1 MNIYY
6 HPLYTKGID
15 SKSTFPKER
24 YDLIKTSLSVSK
36 SSHLITIKDPN
47 PASIEDIY
55 KAHSK
60 DYVDAFLSSSLSE
73 KQVREIGLKPW
84 SNKIIDRTL
93 LLTGGS
99 LCALS
104 DLSKG
109 APVAANMAGG
119 THHAFKDRG
128 SGFCIF
134 NDLAICAIKAI
145 EDYKYNRVL
154 IIDLDVHQGDGT
166 ASILKDNNRAYTFS
180 VHCKQN
186 FPFKKEASNTDIEI
200 ETGADDSTY
209 LSILRNGL
217 TKLESV
223 ESDIIFFQAG
233 VDTLASDRYGKLLL
247 TIDGLNARN
256 EMVFDFARKRKNPLL
271 ILMGGGYSE
280 PIDNTVAAF
289 QNLFITAA
297 KYSF

>member
-47 PASIEDIY
+47 PASTEDIY

-200 ETGADDSTY
+200 ETGADDSNY

-289 QNLFITAA
+289 QDLFIAAA

>member
-47 PASIEDIY
+47 PASTEDIY

-104 DLSKG
+104 DLSRG

-166 ASILKDNNRAYTFS
+166 ASILKNNNRAYTFS

-209 LSILRNGL
+209 LNILRNSL
-217 TKLESV
+217 IDLESI

-247 TIDGLNARN
+247 TAEGLNARN

-289 QNLFITAA
+289 QDLFIAAA

>member
-47 PASIEDIY
+47 PASTEDIY

-166 ASILKDNNRAYTFS
+166 ASILKDNNKVYTFS

-247 TIDGLNARN
+247 TSEGLNARN

-289 QNLFITAA
+289 QDLFIAAA

>member
-24 YDLIKTSLSVSK
+24 YDLIKDALAVNELSN
-36 SSHLITIKDPN
+36 TIAIKTPN
-47 PASIEDIY
+47 KVEINDVY
-55 KAHSK
+55 RAHSK
-60 DYVDAFLSSSLSE
+60 DYVDAFLNSDLSE

-84 SNKIIDRTL
+84 SDKIIDRTL
-93 LLTGGS
+93 FLTGGS
-99 LCALS
+99 VSALY
-104 DLSKG
+104 DIYKG
-109 APVAANMAGG
+109 APVSANMAGG
-119 THHAFKDRG
+119 THHAFSERG

-134 NDLAICAIKAI
+134 NDIAICAIKAI
-145 EDYKYNRVL
+145 EDYNYNRVL

-166 ASILKDNNRAYTFS
+166 ASILKDNNKAYTFS

-200 ETGADDSTY
+200 ENGADDNTY

-247 TIDGLNARN
+247 TAEGLNARN

-289 QNLFITAA
+289 QDLFIAAA

>member
-47 PASIEDIY
+47 PASTEDIY

-109 APVAANMAGG
+109 APAAANMAGG

-166 ASILKDNNRAYTFS
+166 ASILKDNNKVYTFS

-209 LSILRNGL
+209 LNILRNSL
-217 TKLESV
+217 IDLESI

-247 TIDGLNARN
+247 TAEGLNARN

-289 QNLFITAA
+289 QDLFIAAA

>member
-24 YDLIKTSLSVSK
+24 YDLIKDELATSELSNI
-36 SSHLITIKDPN
+36 ITIKTPHQ
-47 PASIEDIY
+47 AKVEDLY
-55 KAHSK
+55 RAHSK
-60 DYVDAFLSSSLSE
+60 NYVDAFLKSELSE

-99 LCALS
+99 LSALF
-104 DLSKG
+104 DLYKG

-119 THHAFKDRG
+119 THHAFRDRG

-145 EDYKYNRVL
+145 EKFSYSKVL

-166 ASILKDNNRAYTFS
+166 ASILRENEKVYTFS

-186 FPFKKEASNTDIEI
+186 FPFKKETSNTDIEI
-200 ETGADDSTY
+200 ESGADDRTY
-209 LSILRNGL
+209 LNMLKESLGALRP
-217 TKLESV
+217 V

-233 VDTLASDRYGKLLL
+233 VDTLSTDRYGKLSL
-247 TIDGLNARN
+247 TTKGINERN
-256 EMVFDFARKRKNPLL
+256 KLVFDFARKRKNPVL

-280 PIDNTVAAF
+280 PIDNTVTAF
-289 QNLFITAA
+289 RDLFIEAA
-297 KYSF
+297 KYSY

>member
-47 PASIEDIY
+47 PASTEDIY

-209 LSILRNGL
+209 LNILRNSL
-217 TKLESV
+217 IDLESI

-289 QNLFITAA
+289 QDLFITAA

>member
-47 PASIEDIY
+47 PASTEDIY

-166 ASILKDNNRAYTFS
+166 ASILKDNNKVYTFS

-209 LSILRNGL
+209 LNILRNSL
-217 TKLESV
+217 IDLESI

-247 TIDGLNARN
+247 TAEGLNARN

-289 QNLFITAA
+289 QDLFIAAA

>member
-47 PASIEDIY
+47 PASTEDIY

-166 ASILKDNNRAYTFS
+166 ASILKDNNKAYTFS

-209 LSILRNGL
+209 LNILRNSL
-217 TKLESV
+217 IDLESI

-289 QNLFITAA
+289 QDLFIAAA

>member
-47 PASIEDIY
+47 PASTEDIY

-209 LSILRNGL
+209 LNILRNSL
-217 TKLESV
+217 IDLESI

-247 TIDGLNARN
+247 TAEGLNARN

-289 QNLFITAA
+289 QDLFITAA

>member
-24 YDLIKTSLSVSK
+24 YDLIKTSLLASK

-47 PASIEDIY
+47 PASTEDIY

-166 ASILKDNNRAYTFS
+166 ASILKDNNKAYTFS
-180 VHCKQN
+180 AHCKQN

-209 LSILRNGL
+209 LNILRNSL
-217 TKLESV
+217 IDLESI

-247 TIDGLNARN
+247 TAEGVNARN

-289 QNLFITAA
+289 QDLFIAAA

>member
-24 YDLIKTSLSVSK
+24 YDLIKEQLAVSELSNI
-36 SSHLITIKDPN
+36 ITIKTPTEVKT
-47 PASIEDIY
+47 EDIY
-55 KAHSK
+55 RAHAK
-60 DYVDAFLSSSLSE
+60 EYVDAFLNSDLSE

-84 SNKIIDRTL
+84 TNKIIQRTL

-99 LCALS
+99 LCAL
-104 DLSKG
+104 DDIYNG
-109 APVAANMAGG
+109 AAVAANMAGG
-119 THHAFKDRG
+119 THHAFRDRG

-145 EDYKYNRVL
+145 EKYNYNRVL

-166 ASILKDNNRAYTFS
+166 ASILKDNDRAYTFS
-180 VHCKQN
+180 VHCSQN
-186 FPFKKEASNTDIEI
+186 FPFKKEVGNKDIAIESDTD
-200 ETGADDSTY
+200 DKVY
-209 LSILRNGL
+209 LDIFKKSLVE
-217 TKLESV
+217 LESV

-233 VDTLASDRYGKLLL
+233 VDTLSSDRYGKLSL
-247 TIDGLNARN
+247 TVEGLKERN
-256 EMVFDFARKRKNPLL
+256 KIVFDFAQERKNPIL
-271 ILMGGGYSE
+271 IFMGGGYSE
-280 PIDNTVAAF
+280 PIENTVTAF
-289 QNLFITAA
+289 RDLFIEAA

>member
-1 MNIYY
+1 VNIYY

-24 YDLIKTSLSVSK
+24 YDLIKTSLLASK

-47 PASIEDIY
+47 PASTEDIY

-200 ETGADDSTY
+200 ENGADDSTY

-289 QNLFITAA
+289 QDLFITAA

>member
-24 YDLIKTSLSVSK
+24 YDLIKEQLVVSELSNI
-36 SSHLITIKDPN
+36 ITIKTPTEVE
-47 PASIEDIY
+47 IEDIY
-55 KAHSK
+55 RAHAK
-60 DYVDAFLSSSLSE
+60 EYVDAFLNSDLSE

-84 SNKIIDRTL
+84 TNKIIQRTL

-99 LCALS
+99 LCAL
-104 DLSKG
+104 DDIYNG
-109 APVAANMAGG
+109 AAVAANMAGG
-119 THHAFKDRG
+119 THHAFRDRG

-145 EDYKYNRVL
+145 EKYNYNRVL

-166 ASILKDNNRAYTFS
+166 ASILKDNDRAYTFS
-180 VHCKQN
+180 VHCRQN
-186 FPFKKEASNTDIEI
+186 FPFKKEVGSKDIAIESDTD
-200 ETGADDSTY
+200 DKVY
-209 LSILRNGL
+209 LDIFKKSLVE
-217 TKLESV
+217 LESV

-233 VDTLASDRYGKLLL
+233 VDTLSSDRYGKLSL
-247 TIDGLNARN
+247 TVEGLKERN
-256 EMVFDFARKRKNPLL
+256 KIVFDFAQERKNPIL
-271 ILMGGGYSE
+271 IFMGGGYSQ
-280 PIDNTVAAF
+280 PIENTVTAF
-289 QNLFITAA
+289 RDLFIEAA

>member
-200 ETGADDSTY
+200 ETGADDSNY

-289 QNLFITAA
+289 QDLFITAA

>member
-1 MNIYY
+1 VNIYY

-47 PASIEDIY
+47 PASTEDIY

-166 ASILKDNNRAYTFS
+166 ASILKDNNKVYTFS

-289 QNLFITAA
+289 QDLFIAAA

>member
-47 PASIEDIY
+47 PASTEDIY

-166 ASILKDNNRAYTFS
+166 ASILKDNNKVYTFS

-289 QNLFITAA
+289 QDLFIAAA

>member
-200 ETGADDSTY
+200 ENGADDNTY

-289 QNLFITAA
+289 QDLFITAA

>member
-109 APVAANMAGG
+109 APAAANMAGG

-166 ASILKDNNRAYTFS
+166 ASILKNNNRAYTFS

-209 LSILRNGL
+209 LNILRNSL
-217 TKLESV
+217 IDLESI

-247 TIDGLNARN
+247 TAEGLNARN

-289 QNLFITAA
+289 QDLFIAAA

>member
-47 PASIEDIY
+47 PASTEDIY

-166 ASILKDNNRAYTFS
+166 ASILKNNNRAYTFS

-200 ETGADDSTY
+200 ENGADDSTY

-247 TIDGLNARN
+247 TAEGLNARN

-289 QNLFITAA
+289 QDLFIAAA

>member
-24 YDLIKTSLSVSK
+24 YDLIKDELATSELSNI
-36 SSHLITIKDPN
+36 ITIKTPYQ
-47 PASIEDIY
+47 AKVEDLY
-55 KAHSK
+55 RAHSK
-60 DYVDAFLSSSLSE
+60 NYVDAFLKSELSE

-99 LCALS
+99 LSALF
-104 DLSKG
+104 DLYKG

-119 THHAFKDRG
+119 THHAFRDRG

-145 EDYKYNRVL
+145 EKFSYSKVL

-166 ASILKDNNRAYTFS
+166 ASILKENEKVYTFS

-186 FPFKKEASNTDIEI
+186 FPFKKETSNTDIEI
-200 ETGADDSTY
+200 ESGADDRTY
-209 LSILRNGL
+209 LNMLKESLGALRPV
-217 TKLESV
+217 K
-223 ESDIIFFQAG
+223 SDIIFFQAG
-233 VDTLASDRYGKLLL
+233 VDTLSTDRYGKLSL
-247 TIDGLNARN
+247 TTKGINERN
-256 EMVFDFARKRKNPLL
+256 KLVFDFARKRKNPVL

-280 PIDNTVAAF
+280 PIDNTVTAF
-289 QNLFITAA
+289 RDLFIEAA
-297 KYSF
+297 KYSY

>member
-289 QNLFITAA
+289 QDLFITAA

>member
-24 YDLIKTSLSVSK
+24 YDLIKTSLLASK

-47 PASIEDIY
+47 PASSEDIY

-186 FPFKKEASNTDIEI
+186 LKIK
-200 ETGADDSTY
+200 
-209 LSILRNGL
+209 LS
-217 TKLESV
+217 
-223 ESDIIFFQAG
+223 
-233 VDTLASDRYGKLLL
+233 
-247 TIDGLNARN
+247 
-256 EMVFDFARKRKNPLL
+256 
-271 ILMGGGYSE
+271 YSKW
-280 PIDNTVAAF
+280 
-289 QNLFITAA
+289 L
-297 KYSF
+297 

>member
-1 MNIYY
+1 VNIYY

-47 PASIEDIY
+47 PASTEDIY

-289 QNLFITAA
+289 QDLFITAA

>member
-47 PASIEDIY
+47 PASTEDIY

-200 ETGADDSTY
+200 ENGADDSTY

-247 TIDGLNARN
+247 TSEGLNARN

-289 QNLFITAA
+289 QDLFITAA

>member
-104 DLSKG
+104 DLSNG

-186 FPFKKEASNTDIEI
+186 FPFKKKASNTDIEI
-200 ETGADDSTY
+200 ENGADDSTY

-289 QNLFITAA
+289 QDLFITAA